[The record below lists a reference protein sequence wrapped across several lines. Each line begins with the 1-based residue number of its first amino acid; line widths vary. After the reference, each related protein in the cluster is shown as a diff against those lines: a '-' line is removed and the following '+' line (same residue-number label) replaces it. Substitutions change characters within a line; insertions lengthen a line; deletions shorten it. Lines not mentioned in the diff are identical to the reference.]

1 MRKNNKFK
9 SLVLGIALFA
19 FSSAAYAQL
28 ESGIYF
34 NMVIPTGGFAEDVSA
49 IPFGQSEIGKDAVFG
64 IGGTYR
70 IGYDF
75 DIQVGHIQP
84 FAEVSLLWNRVS
96 SSTRDVYDKPAVDGK
111 APNYFNF
118 PLMLGINYKY
128 PLSELLQPYGEF
140 GIGTDLF
147 IVSKESLKDPILGEV
162 NLKYGATANLCWQ
175 IGAGVIVGQYFS
187 AGLTYM
193 NLGKHKMEY
202 TSSSNKLG
210 DSYSKRTLGA
220 IMLRLGFHF

>member
-1 MRKNNKFK
+1 MKKNNKIK
-9 SLVLGIALFA
+9 SLLLGVAFIA
-19 FSSAAYAQL
+19 FSSASYAQL

-34 NMVIPTGGFAEDVSA
+34 NMAIPTGGFAEDVSA
-49 IPFGQSEIGKDAVFG
+49 YPFGQANIGKDAVFG

-84 FAEVSLLWNRVS
+84 FAEASFLWNRVS
-96 SSTRDVYDKPAVDGK
+96 GDTRDFYDAPAPGIEGK
-111 APNYFNF
+111 APGYFNI
-118 PLMLGINYKY
+118 PIMLGINYKY

-147 IVSKESLKDPILGEV
+147 FVSKEQIG
-162 NLKYGATANLCWQ
+162 NQNYKYSTTANLCWQ

-187 AGLTYM
+187 AGITYLNM
-193 NLGKHKMEY
+193 GEHKMKY
-202 TSSSNKLG
+202 TSSSNVLPL
-210 DSYSKRTLGA
+210 DYPSKRSLGA
-220 IMLRLGFHF
+220 IMIRLGFHF